1 VDVIIVYER
10 ATNRLVGV
18 AAQVFDNGRWREPT
32 IDELYPGVDLQ
43 KLGFIH
49 VEDSIRYALDP
60 DAWQFKLDQHGVP
73 IGAERKPSLPR
84 LHLST
89 DAKDTDG
96 DNFPELVADGKNK
109 AVITAEVRD
118 ELDRSVTGDFTVN
131 FRTTAGTLSAR
142 QVMVRAGKAEVELIS
157 SLETVTATVSASGK
171 GLKAAAPLTFEFMPP
186 GSK

>member
-10 ATNRLVGV
+10 ETHNLVGV

-60 DAWQFKLDQHGVP
+60 DAWQFKLDQNGVP

-89 DAKDTDG
+89 NAQDTDG
-96 DNFPELVADGKNK
+96 DSFPELMADGKNK

-118 ELDRSVTGDFTVN
+118 ELDHSVTGDFTVN
-131 FRTTAGTLSAR
+131 FKTTAGTLSAR
-142 QVMVRAGKAEVELIS
+142 QVMVRTGKAEVELIA

>member
-10 ATNRLVGV
+10 ETKNVVGV
-18 AAQVFDNGRWREPT
+18 AAQVFDNGLWREPT
-32 IDELYPGVDLQ
+32 IEELYPGVDLN

-60 DAWQFKLDQHGVP
+60 DAWQFKLDANGVP

-89 DAKDTDG
+89 NAKDTDG
-96 DNFPELVADGKNK
+96 DSFPELLADGKNK
-109 AVITAEVRD
+109 AVITAHVRD
-118 ELDRSVTGDFTVN
+118 ELGRIVSGDFAVT
-131 FRTTAGTLSAR
+131 FKTTAGTLSAR
-142 QVMVRAGKAEVELIS
+142 QVMVRGGKAEVELTS

-171 GLKAAAPLTFEFMPP
+171 GLKSVAPLTFEFVPP

>member
-1 VDVIIVYER
+1 MIIVYEKK
-10 ATNRLVGV
+10 TKKVVGV

-32 IDELYPGVDLQ
+32 MEELYPGGDLQ

-49 VEDSIRYALDP
+49 VADSIRYALDP
-60 DAWQFKLDQHGVP
+60 DAWQFKLDQNGAP

-89 DAKDTDG
+89 NAKDTDG
-96 DNFPELVADGKNK
+96 DNLPELIADGKAK

-118 ELDRSVTGDFTVN
+118 ELDRIVNSDFTVN
-131 FRTTAGTLSAR
+131 FKTTGGTLSAR
-142 QVMVRAGKAEVELIS
+142 HVMVKAGKTEVELTS
-157 SLETVTATVSASGK
+157 SLETITATVSASGK